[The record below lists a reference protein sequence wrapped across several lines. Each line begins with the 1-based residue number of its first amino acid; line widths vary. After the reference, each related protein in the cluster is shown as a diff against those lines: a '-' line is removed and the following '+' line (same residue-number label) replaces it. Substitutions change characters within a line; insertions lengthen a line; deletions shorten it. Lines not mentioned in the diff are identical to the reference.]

1 VEDLNNDIQRRSN
14 AMYLIRRVYKVKPGQ
29 TKKAA
34 ELIYKIGNR
43 YTEAGQ
49 RDQVRV
55 YWSGYTVPGP
65 PNTVYME
72 WTSEKIESP
81 YRKDNPSL
89 GPSDFG
95 KQLSEIQEESYIE
108 FFEMFTPEKSS

>member
-1 VEDLNNDIQRRSN
+1 
-14 AMYLIRRVYKVKPGQ
+14 MYVIRRVYKVKPGQ

-34 ELIYKIGNR
+34 ELIYKIGNN

-55 YWSGYTVPGP
+55 YWSGYTVPGT

-72 WTSEKIESP
+72 WTAEKIESP
-81 YRKDNPSL
+81 YREGNVSPSSGDL
-89 GPSDFG
+89 GA
-95 KQLSEIQEESYIE
+95 QLREIQEESYIE
-108 FFEMFTPEKSS
+108 FFEMWTPEKE

>member
-1 VEDLNNDIQRRSN
+1 
-14 AMYLIRRVYKVKPGQ
+14 MYVIRRIYKVKPGQ
-29 TKKAA
+29 TKNAA

-55 YWSGYTVPGP
+55 YWSGYTMPGP

-72 WTSEKIESP
+72 WTQEKIESP
-81 YRKDNPSL
+81 YREGNVSPRMDNLST
-89 GPSDFG
+89 
-95 KQLSEIQEESYIE
+95 QLRELVEEQSIE
-108 FFEMFTPEKSS
+108 FYEMFTPEKA

>member
-1 VEDLNNDIQRRSN
+1 
-14 AMYLIRRVYKVKPGQ
+14 MYVLRRVYKVKPGQ

-55 YWSGYTVPGP
+55 YWSGYTMPGA

-72 WTSEKIESP
+72 WTQEKIESP
-81 YRKDNPSL
+81 YREGNATPSMGDL
-89 GPSDFG
+89 ST
-95 KQLSEIQEESYIE
+95 QLREMVEEQSIE
-108 FFEMFTPEKSS
+108 FYEMFTPEKA